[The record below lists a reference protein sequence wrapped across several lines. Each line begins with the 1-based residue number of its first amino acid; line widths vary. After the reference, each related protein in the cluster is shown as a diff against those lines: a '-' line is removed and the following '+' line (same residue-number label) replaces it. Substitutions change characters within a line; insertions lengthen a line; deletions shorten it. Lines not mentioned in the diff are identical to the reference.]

1 MFRISVVDTPSE
13 RRLVLEGKLAAPW
26 IGEVEK
32 AWRTA
37 TDHLQDRELVVDL
50 TNVTFISP
58 DGEST
63 LLKLMKHG
71 AKFSSGD
78 VLTKYLLRRLTRTS
92 RCGP

>member
-1 MFRISVVDTPSE
+1 M
-13 RRLVLEGKLAAPW
+13 LEGKLAAPW

-32 AWRTA
+32 VWSTA
-37 TDHLQDRELVVDL
+37 TDHLQSRELIVDL
-50 TNVTFISP
+50 TNITFISP

-78 VLTKYLLRRLTRTS
+78 VLTKYLLRRLS
-92 RCGP
+92 RRSQCRP